1 MTIDQPPAYPTS
13 KSFDNLFWDAFDW
26 RHAFFVL
33 FMITLAMF
41 GDVLFTDSGRILSA
55 PGLDLY
61 AGELA
66 GLDFVYRELGNGRQK
81 IRPDP

>member
-1 MTIDQPPAYPTS
+1 MTSDNPSAYPS
-13 KSFDNLFWDAFDW
+13 SEYFDNRLLDAFYW

-41 GDVLFTDSGRILSA
+41 CDVLFTDSGRILSA

-61 AGELA
+61 AG
-66 GLDFVYRELGNGRQK
+66 
-81 IRPDP
+81 